1 MRLLPLTTAG
11 LALLLVGC
19 ASTPKQ
25 TGFLTTYANL
35 KAEGDA
41 LHFRDGAKLK
51 NYTKFMIEPI
61 VAHSHAGE
69 SAGDEVAVRRVTRHF
84 REQLQ
89 TKLSANYQIV
99 DAAGPGV
106 AKLRIAITDID
117 NSKPVLNIIPQTKLL
132 GVGLGGCSMEGEV
145 LDSETNE
152 QLAAVVQSGKGSR
165 MSFAGM
171 SKHGDA
177 KAVVESWVEAF
188 VKRLDEV
195 HGR

>member
-11 LALLLVGC
+11 LALLLSGC

-41 LHFRDGAKLK
+41 LRFRDDAKLK

-106 AKLRIAITDID
+106 AKLRIAPERKSQVSLSRGKFRVSCDRLAEETYGLHAI
-117 NSKPVLNIIPQTKLL
+117 VL
-132 GVGLGGCSMEGEV
+132 VDAME
-145 LDSETNE
+145 
-152 QLAAVVQSGKGSR
+152 
-165 MSFAGM
+165 MP
-171 SKHGDA
+171 
-177 KAVVESWVEAF
+177 
-188 VKRLDEV
+188 
-195 HGR
+195 